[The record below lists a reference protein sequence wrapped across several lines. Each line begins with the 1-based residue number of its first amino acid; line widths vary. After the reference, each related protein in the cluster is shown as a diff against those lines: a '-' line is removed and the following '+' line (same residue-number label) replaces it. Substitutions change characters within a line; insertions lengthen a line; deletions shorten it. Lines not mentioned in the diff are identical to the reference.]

1 MFSFLDKIMLES
13 ISLAATYKCLLA
25 ALLLSVDSFGLA
37 VSSQL
42 QALSDCLRL
51 SGNLERSVVTETRW
65 NVFKFVS

>member
-1 MFSFLDKIMLES
+1 MW
-13 ISLAATYKCLLA
+13 LLA

-65 NVFKFVS
+65 NFFKFVS